1 MDEYKGDTREGKYQ
15 LIIADG
21 ITRELLDILP
31 NRYKNAIKD
40 YLQKH
45 GQQIEV
51 VIMDMSPAF
60 KATVQKAL
68 GKPIIV
74 ADRFHFCRYIYCGL
88 DRVRRR
94 VQQNFHDYDRKN
106 ERQLKWAAFPAH
118 TTLEMYNLNEQQT
131 LSQKQLKQ
139 LSELTWIDQLYNLV
153 LLGPAGVGKTHL
165 ATALGIKAVH
175 QGYQVMFITME
186 ELIRH
191 LKAEEFTRK
200 AQIRMKRIRA
210 ANLVIIDDLMFMAMD
225 QREANLFFHLIN
237 DLHDKAS
244 IILTSNKGPS
254 EWGDLLGDQG
264 ITTAILDRILHR
276 VEVIQFQGEDNH
288 RMKNRTSI
296 FKEESVQ
303 N

>member
-1 MDEYKGDTREGKYQ
+1 MMTLESLQKQFKTLRLAETSEYLPD
-15 LIIADG
+15 LIRCAESKDW
-21 ITRELLDILP
+21 TYRELLTEMASYELK
-31 NRYKNAIKD
+31 RRGEK
-40 YLQKH
+40 
-45 GQQIEV
+45 QI
-51 VIMDMSPAF
+51 
-60 KATVQKAL
+60 
-68 GKPIIV
+68 
-74 ADRFHFCRYIYCGL
+74 
-88 DRVRRR
+88 
-94 VQQNFHDYDRKN
+94 

-131 LSQKQLKQ
+131 LSQKQIKQ

-153 LLGPAGVGKTHL
+153 LLGTAGVGKTHL

-175 QGYQVMFITME
+175 QGYQVMYITME

-200 AQIRMKRIRA
+200 AQIKMKRIRA

-244 IILTSNKGPS
+244 IILTSSKGPS

-276 VEVIQFQGEDNH
+276 IEVIQFQGEDSH

-303 N
+303 NQLAKSVHFYLTLTTYKQNYKKQRN